1 MPQFHRTGPLVF
13 SGLICRFLVFATLS
27 VLAACASHNL
37 PPPGPPLS
45 RSDQQCLAELDRR
58 GVQYQ
63 VEPQSASTSP
73 ACLVHN
79 PIQVSAA
86 TVPFSRPTVAACE
99 FVLKFDAFER
109 DVIRPLAKRSF
120 GRDLKSVV
128 HLGAYSC
135 RPTRGGRESEH
146 AHGLAMDIAGFELTD
161 GTLISVKQEWGER
174 GKGRDFLH
182 AVATQA
188 CRYFNEVLDPDSDR
202 DHVDHIHLDLGR
214 YKYCIHK

>member
-1 MPQFHRTGPLVF
+1 VPQFHRTGPLVF

-174 GKGRDFLH
+174 GKGRDFPH